1 VEIVEGR
8 IIWTKQMAKKNRRRS
23 YPKSQPRVAGDGE
36 GFEEGQE
43 EVWMRIW
50 TERRAEG
57 REKKTKRVKA
67 NHPKIKINTLSC
79 LRLERITVLLSY

>member
-1 VEIVEGR
+1 
-8 IIWTKQMAKKNRRRS
+8 MAKKNRRRS

-50 TERRAEG
+50 TERR
-57 REKKTKRVKA
+57 EKNKKG
-67 NHPKIKINTLSC
+67 NHPKIK
-79 LRLERITVLLSY
+79 